1 MKTILLTGATGFL
14 GSHLLEALLKEG
26 YAVVILKRSTSN
38 TWRIQH
44 LLEQVKTYDVD
55 FQPLEDAFKE
65 QRINAVIH
73 TACQYGRNGES
84 IHQMVESNLMFGLKL
99 LDAATFFNTGTF
111 FNTDTLL
118 QKHLNAYTLSKKQ
131 FVEWLRQQSEK
142 IQVVNLRLEHMYGPK
157 DDKTKFVPWVIDQL
171 EQQVAEIKLTK
182 GEQERDF
189 VYIDDVVSAY
199 LLTLEKSGQMERFT
213 EFDVGT
219 GRLTTVRNFVEALK
233 SAYESKYGKSHTVLN
248 FGALPYRVGEM
259 MTITVDNTLLTDLG
273 WAANISMPEGV
284 AEIIRLKQ

>member
-14 GSHLLEALLKEG
+14 GSHLLESLLKEG

-44 LLEQVKTYDVD
+44 LLDQVKTYDVD
-55 FQPLEDAFKE
+55 CEPLENAFKD
-65 QRINAVIH
+65 QRIDAVIH
-73 TACQYGRNGES
+73 TACQYGRNGEP

-99 LDAATFFNTGTF
+99 LNAATFFNTVTF

-131 FVEWLRQQSEK
+131 FGEWLRQQSEK

-157 DDKTKFVPWVIDQL
+157 DDTTKFVPWVLSQL
-171 EQQVAEIKLTK
+171 KQNVPEIKLTK

-199 LLTLEKSGQMERFT
+199 LLVLEKTAQMGRFT
-213 EFDVGT
+213 ELDVGT
-219 GRLTTVRNFVEALK
+219 GRLTTVRTFVEALK
-233 SAYESKYGKSHTVLN
+233 TAYERRYGKSHTVLN
-248 FGALPYRVGEM
+248 FGALPYREGEM
-259 MTITVDNTLLTDLG
+259 MTIKVDNTLLTDLG
-273 WAANISMPEGV
+273 WAANMSIPAGIT
-284 AEIIRLKQ
+284 EIIRLKQ